1 MELSDLPV
9 AAWIAIG
16 LLALVE
22 LGLFVYALVDWVRRP
37 VEEFNGNRW
46 LWLLL
51 IAFLNIIGPIIYLL
65 AGRKRSVVEAAAPAT
80 PTADR
85 AKSAADALYGSPRDS
100 GGDSGG
106 EDAAR

>member
-9 AAWIAIG
+9 AAWVAIG
-16 LLALVE
+16 LLAVVE

-37 VEEFNGNRW
+37 AEEFNGNRW

-65 AGRKRSVVEAAAPAT
+65 AGRKRSVIEAAAPVT

-85 AKSAADALYGSPRDS
+85 ASAAADALYGPPRDPK
-100 GGDSGG
+100 G
-106 EDAAR
+106 EDSTQ